1 MGSVCQHLKCPF
13 PFDLAQFHLSHVH
26 RDTALSVMPPR
37 GKISYSMIRKSPP
50 SKRDDMDSMTP
61 LIWKQARHPREPLST
76 TAVPRVTRVGPEVS
90 FQQDGSCEDRV
101 LWGSA
106 GYMGSLI
113 TQFATSIQFCCPME
127 LAIPSS
133 IGSPSFQ
140 CHNST
145 VTCN

>member
-50 SKRDDMDSMTP
+50 SKRDNMDSMTP

-76 TAVPRVTRVGPEVS
+76 TAVPRVTHGTWGFLPAGR
-90 FQQDGSCEDRV
+90 Q
-101 LWGSA
+101 LWGQSA
-106 GYMGSLI
+106 LRLSGLHGLPNNPVCHLHPILLPYGISNSILHRLPLI
-113 TQFATSIQFCCPME
+113 SM
-127 LAIPSS
+127 
-133 IGSPSFQ
+133 
-140 CHNST
+140 HNST